1 MLIPSEKRLLGL
13 GQNKVRQSTLCK
25 SGICGILVHGM
36 ATFNLRALAIL
47 VLLDKTGTRT
57 WNVLLVIEKFSQ
69 QMPINVKL

>member
-36 ATFNLRALAIL
+36 ATFACPCNSSVVRQNRHPDMECSPSDRKVFAA
-47 VLLDKTGTRT
+47 
-57 WNVLLVIEKFSQ
+57 NA
-69 QMPINVKL
+69 N